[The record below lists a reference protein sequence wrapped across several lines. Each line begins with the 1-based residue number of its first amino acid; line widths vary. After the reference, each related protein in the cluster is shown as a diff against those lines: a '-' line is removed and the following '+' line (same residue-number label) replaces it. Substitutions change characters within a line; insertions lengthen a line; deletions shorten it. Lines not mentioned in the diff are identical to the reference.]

1 MSSIQKSTSRLIHV
15 LYTRGHIMRRQL
27 LAGIILGIMLL
38 APWSI
43 SGTSLTD
50 REVEETGARSTG
62 IVISELFVS
71 PNNLVSN
78 ESSGNMNIYNAT
90 DWNGDGEYGKYS
102 DQFIEIWNSGTSTVD
117 VSDWILSTT
126 SGSPP
131 CQLAWNTNISA
142 DDRIVVFRA
151 DSDLALEY
159 HEGETVTISDDSANE
174 IDTMTFPA
182 KDSTYGKSYVENSNG
197 DLVKVTPT
205 PGWGPND
212 NGTYTVAQNIVKCF
226 KISNTDSSNAFL
238 LKGRVVTMDGESNV
252 INDGNVMIRDGKIT
266 GVWASNSN
274 PPAGVDFSDVP
285 IVETEGTIYPGL
297 IDLHNHVH
305 YNHIPLWDIP
315 CLDESEC
322 ERYEDNAIDKNE
334 TWGYAGTT
342 LRSDEGGYTNRYQW
356 GENYDYGPSITWMK
370 TNIQSSYRW
379 DMASEQMKYAE
390 VQAVSGGV
398 TAMQGSPSSGTQA
411 WDSILSRNVEL
422 YNFGQDG
429 ISTCAVCG
437 AADDDYTGS
446 HLISQS
452 ESGTL
457 NAWFVHLSEG
467 VDQSSKNEFDSLWN
481 KGLILDETVVIHGTA
496 LDSSQFSKMASVGSD
511 LVWSPLSNLLLYG
524 DTTDV
529 VAADQAGVRISIS
542 PDWGPSGS
550 KNNLHEL
557 KVADMWNT
565 NNLGSH
571 FSNYE
576 LVEMVTSNPADAT
589 GWTQFVGRVKADLY
603 ADLVVIDTFH
613 DDPYRNL
620 IEAIDA
626 DVALTIV
633 QGKAVFG
640 DVDIMQQLQGDDWEY
655 VNGTGFQKAV
665 DVTSMTEVDGSQTF
679 AEIEAG
685 LAMAMRHEF
694 SDMKEHWNEFDGMT
708 DSEINA
714 WLNSSFDGD
723 YRNKDANGEWVDGVS
738 RLKNM
743 TLDPIFT
750 SGDARY
756 FDVINRST
764 HANYH
769 IDMTKLYD
777 NYYTV
782 EMENGDR
789 ININIQLPADSINTG
804 NNGNNNG
811 GGDTT
816 VLPGPDDNTGDTDNS
831 GSTQIPD
838 APSGSD
844 DDEFFDEA
852 KADDDTKRQL
862 ILILVVILVG
872 MMFGLYVI
880 SKTGGDD
887 LLESGQVVIDK
898 MWDEENPEPM
908 SEENV
913 NDSSDSIEE
922 DKSSSDETDSTKEK
936 VARAMKNAGLSAV
949 RMFAKIDQTSDGF
962 VSRRELRT
970 AITGMLKDDIKMK
983 DLDAMITT
991 FDKNGDGVI
1000 SLDEFLEEME
1010 EKQPET
1016 FIPKLPKL
1024 APPPKDD

>member
-1 MSSIQKSTSRLIHV
+1 MLINTVYHTIDVKSTIRLIHV
-15 LYTRGHIMRRQL
+15 LYHRGYIMRRQF
-27 LAGIILGIMLL
+27 LAGMILGIMLL

-43 SGTSLTD
+43 SGNTLTES
-50 REVEETGARSTG
+50 EVEETSARSSD
-62 IVISELFVS
+62 IVVSELFIS

-78 ESSGNMNIYNAT
+78 ETSGNMNIYNAT

-142 DDRIVVFRA
+142 DERIVVFRA
-151 DSDLALEY
+151 DSDLDLSY
-159 HEGETVTISDDSANE
+159 FDGETVTISDDSGNE

-182 KDSTYGKSYVENSNG
+182 TDSSYGKSYVENSNG

-212 NGTYTVAQNIVKCF
+212 NGAYTVGQNIVKCF
-226 KISNTDSSNAFL
+226 KISNTDSSKAFL

-305 YNHIPLWDIP
+305 YNHIPLWDFNVH
-315 CLDESEC
+315 LSDSQKSE
-322 ERYEDNAIDKNE
+322 
-334 TWGYAGTT
+334 
-342 LRSDEGGYTNRYQW
+342 EGGYTNRHQW
-356 GENYDYGPSITWMK
+356 GNNYDYGPSITWMK

-452 ESGTL
+452 EAGTL

-467 VDQSSKNEFDSLWN
+467 VDQTSKNEFDSLWN

-496 LDSSQFSKMASVGSD
+496 LDSSQFSQMASVGSD

-529 VAADQAGVRISIS
+529 VAADQAGVKISIS

-565 NNLGSH
+565 NNLGGH

-576 LVEMVTSNPADAT
+576 LVEMVTSNPADTT
-589 GWTQFVGRVKADLY
+589 GWAQFVGRVKADLY

-640 DVDIMQQLQGDDWEY
+640 DIDLMQQLQGDDWEY
-655 VNGTGFQKAV
+655 VNGSGFQKAV
-665 DVTSMTEVDGSQTF
+665 DVTSMTEVDGTQTF
-679 AEIEAG
+679 QEIEAG

-694 SDMKEHWNEFDGMT
+694 SDMKEHWNEFDDMT

-714 WLNSSFDGD
+714 WLNSTFDGD
-723 YRNKDANGEWVDGVS
+723 YRDDVNH
-738 RLKNM
+738 LKNL

-756 FDVINRST
+756 FDVINRSA

-769 IDMTKLYD
+769 IDMNKLYD
-777 NYYTV
+777 DYYTV
-782 EMENGDR
+782 EMVNGDR
-789 ININIQLPADSINTG
+789 TNVNVQLPDDEVNSGDNTD
-804 NNGNNNG
+804 NNDA
-811 GGDTT
+811 GDTT
-816 VLPGPDDNTGDTDNS
+816 VLPGPDDTSDDSDNT

-838 APSGSD
+838 APSGTD
-844 DDEFFDEA
+844 EDEFYDEA

-898 MWDEENPEPM
+898 MWDEDNPEPM

-913 NDSSDSIEE
+913 NDSSESIEE
-922 DKSSSDETDSTKEK
+922 DKSSSNETDSTKEK

-1016 FIPKLPKL
+1016 FVPKLPKL